1 MAPFDY
7 DDFIEKKKIYQIER
21 EEEQVVKLIHFMI
34 LISLILSVS
43 LFT

>member
-7 DDFIEKKKIYQIER
+7 DDFIEKKKIYQR